1 MRILRNWICLRCV
14 HGFLPPNQ
22 EKVAKL
28 FFLEHAVFI
37 LQMAQRNSPE
47 TSVTNTN
54 LRRVTSEKIE
64 SLNPAQLARPGST
77 FGKSQAVLEQRNTE
91 RSFQ

>member
-1 MRILRNWICLRCV
+1 MVFCL
-14 HGFLPPNQ
+14 PI
-22 EKVAKL
+22 KKKL
-28 FFLEHAVFI
+28 QSFFLEHAVFI